1 MDEVSQDRCYV
12 VYNSVNHSVAKL
24 SKVEFLL
31 LDLLY
36 KYGDPDYIS
45 SNVDKIYSIPIC
57 DLLKKDSVLKLIDT
71 DNSQEQPCEYK
82 EKTIPSTYY
91 LHLTNRCNLKCTYC
105 YNQKQ
110 RSKKEEL
117 PFEKMENYLR

>member
-1 MDEVSQDRCYV
+1 MILLHNNPEYLLSYDRDFIILTNMDEVSQDRCYV

-45 SNVDKIYSIPIC
+45 SSVDKVYRIPIC
-57 DLLKKDSVLKLIDT
+57 DLLKKILS
-71 DNSQEQPCEYK
+71 
-82 EKTIPSTYY
+82 
-91 LHLTNRCNLKCTYC
+91 
-105 YNQKQ
+105 
-110 RSKKEEL
+110 
-117 PFEKMENYLR
+117 